1 MRTRKKSRLT
11 DFAIHN
17 AKEPEETDCD
27 FQSLSVDLQ
36 SAQIIPIYTDKPRIS
51 IEDVDTLIGLGLS
64 SRQAHVYLALLRCG
78 EARARTIAKLAVINR
93 QEVYPLL
100 DDLRLLGLV
109 RQNVTLPTTYT
120 AVPVS
125 EGLAILLNQK
135 TIDLTHLTQKVKNLS
150 KKFNQTEQLPSVIVR
165 PSFGEICE
173 GNLSKKYQNALSETE
188 QRFEMVTSWGRFKKA
203 CFLFEVLLKEAL
215 KRGVVVRILTDK
227 PPNCSNPK
235 WVNSTLQKY
244 PNFELKTTPNSSVAA
259 IIIFDGVSASIALD
273 PNIHLTKGPDLWTT
287 NPALVALCQIYFD
300 TTWARTS

>member
-1 MRTRKKSRLT
+1 MP
-11 DFAIHN
+11 DFALQD
-17 AKEPEETDCD
+17 AKDPEETDCD

-36 SAQIIPIYTDKPRIS
+36 SAQIIPIYTDKPPIS
-51 IEDVDTLIGLGLS
+51 IEDVTTLVGLGLS

-78 EARARTIAKLAVINR
+78 EARARTIAKLALINR

-125 EGLAILLNQK
+125 EGLDILLKQK
-135 TIDLTHLTQKVKNLS
+135 TIDLTLLTQKVKNLS

-188 QRFEMVTSWGRFKKA
+188 QRFEMVTSWGRFKKT
-203 CFLFEVLLKEAL
+203 CFLFEAPLKEAL
-215 KRGVVVRILTDK
+215 KRGVVVRIVTEK
-227 PPNCSNPK
+227 PPNCSIPK
-235 WVNSTLQKY
+235 WVDVTLQKY
-244 PNFELKTTPNSSVAA
+244 PNFELKTTPCSSVAA
-259 IIIFDGVSASIALD
+259 IILFDGVCASIAMD

-287 NPALVALCQIYFD
+287 NPALVAICQTFFNNAWD
-300 TTWARTS
+300 LTT